1 MGKEQKQD
9 LNDFGRYFLG
19 LSDRIAQMRVV
30 IERYRE
36 QIGGLVGLGDVL
48 DKDALSRG
56 SLTGDSR
63 LDAAICL
70 SMFSPREKEKR
81 ENWIRASVQVYKA
94 IVEVEEK
101 LKGWKG
107 GLVLY
112 DATPKVSPCYWGEII
127 LGRVSNPRLIVE
139 FRKPGVRELERE
151 RGRERAVAIGV
162 ATYEHIDYFEAEF
175 GVILPRYTGGILDIT
190 TLFDPYWGGDTDLRH
205 QTAGPSA
212 GEGVAGLFLGDAK
225 IKRHLHNVR
234 QRLSLG
240 TDAREA
246 VGFIDRIEQ
255 RFASLVTPDDPS
267 A

>member
-1 MGKEQKQD
+1 MGKERKQD

-19 LSDRIAQMRVV
+19 LSDQIAQMRMA

-36 QIGGLVGLGDVL
+36 QIGGMVGLGDVL

-56 SLTGDSR
+56 SLTGDPR

-70 SMFSPREKEKR
+70 SIFGPKEKR
-81 ENWIRASVQVYKA
+81 ENWIGASTQVYKA
-94 IVEVEEK
+94 IKEIEEE

-112 DATPKVSPCYWGEII
+112 DATSNASPYWGEMI

-139 FRKPGVRELERE
+139 FRKSGVRELERE

-175 GVILPRYTGGILDIT
+175 GAISPSRTGGILDIT
-190 TLFDPYWGGDTDLRH
+190 ALFDPYWGGETDLRYQVIGH
-205 QTAGPSA
+205 SA
-212 GEGVAGLFLGDAK
+212 REGVAGLFLGSVK
-225 IKRHLHNVR
+225 IKRHLHDTK
-234 QRLSLG
+234 QRLGLRK
-240 TDAREA
+240 DAHAA
-246 VGFIDRIEQ
+246 VDFVRGIEQ
-255 RFASLVTPDDPS
+255 GVADLSPS
-267 A
+267 SDHL

>member
-1 MGKEQKQD
+1 MDKERKQE
-9 LNDFGRYFLG
+9 LNHFGRYFLG
-19 LSDRIAQMRVV
+19 LSDRIAQMRMV

-56 SLTGDSR
+56 SLTGDPR

-70 SMFSPREKEKR
+70 SIFSPREEKKR

-127 LGRVSNPRLIVE
+127 LGRVSNPQLIVE

-162 ATYEHIDYFEAEF
+162 ATYEHIDYFAAEF
-175 GVILPRYTGGILDIT
+175 GAISPSRTGGILDIT
-190 TLFDPYWGGDTDLRH
+190 ALFDPYWGGETDLRY
-205 QTAGPSA
+205 QVIEPSA
-212 GEGVAGLFLGDAK
+212 EEGVAGLFLGGVQ
-225 IKRHLHNVR
+225 IERHLYDTR

-246 VGFIDRIEQ
+246 VGFIDRIEK
-255 RFASLVTPDDPS
+255 RFADLSPS
-267 A
+267 SDHP